1 MQSSS
6 ARAAHLWVALNS
18 PWGIVTVWLLIVLAL
33 QARLASQLLAAASGP
48 MVVWVVI
55 ALSALSTATV
65 LLCGARAGYG
75 PWQRRLSL
83 ASIVA
88 YLAGEAAVRWSPWAP

>member
-65 LLCGARAGYG
+65 LLCGARAVLVEIIKPG
-75 PWQRRLSL
+75 L
-83 ASIVA
+83 ANA
-88 YLAGEAAVRWSPWAP
+88 DDFRMFR